1 MALSRQHDTDRRRRA
16 PRATAAEAM
25 ASGPEPTPSA
35 LKALAILEGVVYG
48 GAPVSIARLAEAL
61 GMAKPTAHRIA
72 VSLER
77 QNFLQREPGT
87 RRFIGGPRLVE
98 LSLGTLEASTR
109 QGSRRAVLQALCD
122 ETGETCNLG
131 ALAGNEVVYLDRV
144 ETQWPLS
151 LRFRPGSRVPIHCTA
166 IGKLLLAGM
175 PRRRQERM
183 IRQLPLKAHTEATIT
198 DPAALRRELDRI
210 REQGFAIDNEEFLAG
225 VVCAAVPVAGPGGR
239 RYGGLAVSA
248 PAARMDADRARGHV
262 PALRRAAEQ
271 LAESFAAGA
280 SGRREAEAGVRAWG

>member
-1 MALSRQHDTDRRRRA
+1 MI
-16 PRATAAEAM
+16 PRL
-25 ASGPEPTPSA
+25 EPTTSA
-35 LKALAILEGVVYG
+35 LKALAILEGVVYQG
-48 GAPVSIARLAEAL
+48 GPVSIARLADAL

-98 LSLGTLEASTR
+98 LSVGALEASTR

-122 ETGETCNLG
+122 QTGETCNLG

-144 ETQWPLS
+144 ETQWPLA

-175 PRRRQERM
+175 PRRRQDRI
-183 IRQLPLKAHTEATIT
+183 IRQVPLKAHTGATIT

-225 VVCAAVPVAGPGGR
+225 VVCAAVPVAGPRRR

-248 PAARMDADRARGHV
+248 PAARMDAGKARGHI
-262 PALRRAAEQ
+262 PALRRAAGL
-271 LAESFAAGA
+271 LAESFSATTAGA
-280 SGRREAEAGVRAWG
+280 TAGARGADAGVRS

>member
-1 MALSRQHDTDRRRRA
+1 MTTRL
-16 PRATAAEAM
+16 
-25 ASGPEPTPSA
+25 EPTTSA

-48 GAPVSIARLAEAL
+48 GGPVSIGRLAEAL

-109 QGSRRAVLQALCD
+109 QGARRAVLQELC
-122 ETGETCNLG
+122 EQTGETCNLG

-144 ETQWPLS
+144 ETQWPLA

-183 IRQLPLKAHTEATIT
+183 LRGVPLKAYTGATIT
-198 DPAALRRELDRI
+198 DPGTLQRQLDGI

-225 VVCAAVPVAGPGGR
+225 VVCAAVPITGPR

-248 PAARMDADRARGHV
+248 PAARMDAGRARGHV
-262 PALRRAAEQ
+262 PALRRAADL
-271 LAESFAAGA
+271 LAESFSAGT
-280 SGRREAEAGVRAWG
+280 AGVRS

>member
-1 MALSRQHDTDRRRRA
+1 MI
-16 PRATAAEAM
+16 PRL
-25 ASGPEPTPSA
+25 EPTTSA
-35 LKALAILEGVVYG
+35 LKALAILEGVVNEG
-48 GAPVSIARLAEAL
+48 GPVSIARLAEAL

-109 QGSRRAVLQALCD
+109 QGARRAVLQDLCD
-122 ETGETCNLG
+122 RTGETCNLG

-144 ETQWPLS
+144 ETQWPLA

-175 PRRRQERM
+175 PRRRQDRM
-183 IRQLPLKAHTEATIT
+183 LRGVPMKAYTGATII
-198 DPAALRRELDRI
+198 DPGALQQELDRI

-225 VVCAAVPVAGPGGR
+225 VVCVAVPITGRR

-248 PAARMDADRARGHV
+248 PAARMDAGRARGHV
-262 PALRRAAEQ
+262 PALRRAAGL
-271 LAESFAAGA
+271 LAESFAAATAEAHGA
-280 SGRREAEAGVRAWG
+280 DAGVRS